1 MHRLEMLVGVGSGA
15 GAVPR
20 RPGLSGSPRFLRE
33 CLTSRTVDPFPA
45 PATSN
50 AACGFPALR
59 FPDGFTSRVMR
70 PIVLAALS
78 LLGCDEDRSHRRGP
92 AFRTA
97 KSYSTC
103 SSRSPGASEA
113 PRRLSLRLD
122 VDPPSQILQINGR
135 LCHLALASPCRRRNT
150 ISRVPSL
157 HQRYPA
163 SSLLRTHPPPSR
175 LRSISRCRR
184 L

>member
-1 MHRLEMLVGVGSGA
+1 MT
-15 GAVPR
+15 
-20 RPGLSGSPRFLRE
+20 PRFLRE

-78 LLGCDEDRSHRRGP
+78 LPRCSKSGTRQRVP
-92 AFRTA
+92 AFRTT

-103 SSRSPGASEA
+103 SSRSPDAKA
-113 PRRLSLRLD
+113 PGRVSLRLE
-122 VDPPSQILQINGR
+122 VNPPSQILQINGR
-135 LCHLALASPCRRRNT
+135 LCHLVLASPCRRRNT
-150 ISRVPSL
+150 VSRVPSL
-157 HQRYPA
+157 HRRYPA
-163 SSLLRTHPPPSR
+163 SQLLRTHPPPSR
-175 LRSISRCRR
+175 LRSTSRCRR